1 MISLNSSGLLSGNG
15 IDVQSLVQQLLSPES
30 GQLQLWQQQQ
40 TDLQNQAKLL
50 TGISSDLT
58 DLSSAVNSLTDIL
71 GPLTSQT
78 AKSNQPSIVTA
89 SAQVTAV
96 PGDHTIVVSTLATQG
111 TLYTDPVTDGN
122 TSILPANAQSADLQ
136 IQIGGTGGSSHDIAI
151 SAGTNDTLNK
161 IASYVNSQ
169 NWGAIAT
176 VLTDA
181 SGARLAIYSQTTG
194 TTGALAVTSNTS
206 SLNFNPPIG
215 GTNASLTVDGVPFS
229 STTNTVTGA
238 IPGVSLNLL
247 GAFPSIQ
254 AQVSVGP
261 DSNGAAQAITSFVN
275 AYNKII
281 GDINQQFT
289 VDPSTNSG
297 GPLGSDGSLRL
308 LQSSLLSD
316 ATQAVGSGAFPN
328 LASLGI
334 AMNNDGTLSV
344 NSGQL
349 SDALANHPLEVLN
362 FFQNSSSTGFANLFA
377 KDLQNLTDPT
387 RGVVSV
393 DLAQNQR
400 SQQGLDTSIS
410 NFQDRISSEQKS
422 LTTQFSQ
429 VNALLEEFP
438 FLLQSINVQLGISTT
453 GTNKSTG

>member
-1 MISLNSSGLLSGNG
+1 
-15 IDVQSLVQQLLSPES
+15 
-30 GQLQLWQQQQ
+30 
-40 TDLQNQAKLL
+40 
-50 TGISSDLT
+50 
-58 DLSSAVNSLTDIL
+58 
-71 GPLTSQT
+71 
-78 AKSNQPSIVTA
+78 
-89 SAQVTAV
+89 
-96 PGDHTIVVSTLATQG
+96 
-111 TLYTDPVTDGN
+111 
-122 TSILPANAQSADLQ
+122 
-136 IQIGGTGGSSHDIAI
+136 
-151 SAGTNDTLNK
+151 
-161 IASYVNSQ
+161 
-169 NWGAIAT
+169 
-176 VLTDA
+176 
-181 SGARLAIYSQTTG
+181 
-194 TTGALAVTSNTS
+194 
-206 SLNFNPPIG
+206 
-215 GTNASLTVDGVPFS
+215 VDGVPFS
-229 STTNTVTGA
+229 STSNTVTGA

-247 GAFPSIQ
+247 GAFPTVQ

-281 GDINQQFT
+281 GDINQQLT
-289 VDPSTNSG
+289 VDPGTNSE
-297 GPLGSDGSLRL
+297 GPLGSDGSLRS

-344 NSGQL
+344 NSSQL
-349 SDALANHPLEVLN
+349 SDALTNHPSEVLN

-387 RGVVSV
+387 QGVVSV

-410 NFQDRISSEQKS
+410 DFQDRISSEQKS